1 MVNVPLPSEKLLS
14 SSRSV
19 FKPLKKEEDEEDGG
33 RREGEGGRGGEK
45 REDGEEEEY
54 REEDLEEKKEEIEE
68 ELVSREEPYGM
79 GLAVALKKLRERGD
93 LELKDE
99 DYSGRLFNDNQHY
112 YFIIFL
118 LIYYFFIVNKV
129 EPRISYLMKN

>member
-19 FKPLKKEEDEEDGG
+19 FKLLRKEEEEDGG
-33 RREGEGGRGGEK
+33 RREGEGEEGRGVEKKEEGEA
-45 REDGEEEEY
+45 DEY
-54 REEDLEEKKEEIEE
+54 REEDLEAKKDEIEE

-99 DYSGRLFNDNQHY
+99 DYSGMILLFFN
-112 YFIIFL
+112 
-118 LIYYFFIVNKV
+118 FF
-129 EPRISYLMKN
+129 